1 MHDASGSLPEQST
14 KRTGR
19 IAPRLLWRGV
29 VGGAAFG
36 AGMVLAFPPFGF
48 WPATLLMPLAIAW
61 LASTRSSH
69 NVSIALGAFLGV
81 LPAWGYEHAWI
92 FNVSE
97 LGFPFIILYSSFFAG
112 LSTWVLA
119 KVHFRFPRLPMGLAC
134 AAVWTL
140 VEVARGDA
148 ILGGYPWLLA
158 AHPLI
163 DAPRLTGPG
172 AVIGVYGISC
182 LLAGIA
188 GALIDL
194 TVLKR
199 VRDALL
205 TLAGV
210 VLIWLSMSA
219 LPVPRPIGS
228 FPVAIIQTN
237 VRQDN
242 RTPTTPWETIEA
254 MRSLVVHTREA
265 ALERP
270 AFIVWPESMMPGR
283 TLDPASLAEE
293 KREGV
298 YYKVRPPEGSG
309 EPFEVNAWE
318 FAEATLEL
326 QRDIG
331 IPLMAGS
338 ESYTNL
344 RIQELP
350 EGGIEYIADET
361 FNSAFL
367 IDRGQ
372 VQSRYDK
379 IFLTPFGEV
388 MPGIRHWPWLQNRV
402 RALGA
407 YGMPFDLS
415 SGRSTNA
422 LEIRRDAANPL
433 RAVAPICFEAT
444 MPNVCRRLVY
454 SSGHREADVI
464 VNGTNDGWFNTFP
477 LGRRQHL
484 QAARWRCVELATPM
498 ARAANTGVSAIV
510 DHRGRLVASGING
523 HPGAIG
529 VDGVLSGELPI
540 IQGASFYAQ
549 GGWITGW
556 IIASLGLLLSVWSCI
571 PVRPAA
577 IKETVSPHPKESHSS

>member
-1 MHDASGSLPEQST
+1 MHDASGSVPVHPP
-14 KRTGR
+14 KRPQR
-19 IAPRLLWRGV
+19 IEARSLGLGAI
-29 VGGAAFG
+29 GGLVFG
-36 AGMVLAFPPFGF
+36 IGMILAFPPQGY

-61 LASTRSSH
+61 LAGTRAPSCFS
-69 NVSIALGAFLGV
+69 LGLGSFLGV
-81 LPAWGYEHAWI
+81 LPAWGYEHFWI

-97 LGFPFIILYSSFFAG
+97 LGFPFIIVYSSFFAAIT
-112 LSTWVLA
+112 TWLLA
-119 KVHFRFPRLPMGLAC
+119 RVHRRFRWLPLGLAC
-134 AAVWTL
+134 GAVWTL

-163 DAPRLTGPG
+163 DVPTLNRPG
-172 AVIGVYGISC
+172 GVVGAYGISFLIAC
-182 LLAGIA
+182 AAGSIIELLM
-188 GALIDL
+188 
-194 TVLKR
+194 LKR
-199 VRDALL
+199 VRAGAA
-205 TLAGV
+205 TLASVG
-210 VLIWLSMSA
+210 LIWFALSL
-219 LPVPRPIGS
+219 LPVPQPVGHFR
-228 FPVAIIQTN
+228 VAIIQTN
-237 VRQDN
+237 VAQDN

-254 MRSLVVHTREA
+254 MRSLVLHTREA
-265 ALERP
+265 ALDQP

-283 TLDPASLAEE
+283 TLDPASLAVE
-293 KREGV
+293 KAEGV
-298 YYKVRPPEGSG
+298 YYKVRPPTGMG

-326 QRDIG
+326 QRDIR
-331 IPLMAGS
+331 IPLIAGS

-344 RIQELP
+344 RIEPIP

-367 IDRGQ
+367 IDNGV

-415 SGRSTNA
+415 PGRSKNA
-422 LEIRRDAANPL
+422 FEIRWTGEMPL

-454 SSGHREADVI
+454 GGGTRKADVI
-464 VNGTNDGWFNTFP
+464 VNGTNDGWFNSFP
-477 LGRRQHL
+477 LGRLQHL
-484 QAARWRCVELATPM
+484 QSARWRSLELATPM
-498 ARAANTGVSAIV
+498 ARAANTGVSALV
-510 DHRGRLVASGING
+510 DHRGRLLASGING
-523 HPGAIG
+523 QPGAIG
-529 VDGVLSGELPI
+529 ADGVLSGELPI
-540 IQGASFYAQ
+540 IREGSLYAA

-556 IIASLGLLLSVWSCI
+556 VLAALGLILSVWSCL
-571 PVRPAA
+571 PVRADPDTRAMNQNS
-577 IKETVSPHPKESHSS
+577 KETNTQ

>member
-1 MHDASGSLPEQST
+1 MHDASGSVPIHPG
-14 KRTGR
+14 KRPPLIERRSLGLGA
-19 IAPRLLWRGV
+19 I
-29 VGGAAFG
+29 GGLVFG
-36 AGMVLAFPPFGF
+36 IGMILAFPPQGL
-48 WPATLLMPLAIAW
+48 WPATFLMPLAIAW
-61 LASTRSSH
+61 LAGTNAPSCFSL
-69 NVSIALGAFLGV
+69 ALGTFLGV
-81 LPAWGYEHAWI
+81 LPAWGYEHFWI

-97 LGFPFIILYSSFFAG
+97 LGFPFIILYSSSFAAFT
-112 LSTWVLA
+112 TWLLA
-119 KVHFRFPRLPMGLAC
+119 RVHRRFRWLPLGLAC
-134 AAVWTL
+134 GAVWTL

-163 DAPRLTGPG
+163 DVPALNRPG
-172 AVIGVYGISC
+172 AVVGAYGISF
-182 LLAGIA
+182 LIA
-188 GALIDL
+188 CISGSLIEL
-194 TVLKR
+194 FLLKR
-199 VRDALL
+199 VRPAAG
-205 TLAGV
+205 TLASV
-210 VLIWLSMSA
+210 CLVWLA
-219 LPVPRPIGS
+219 LSLLPGPRPVDS
-228 FPVAIIQTN
+228 FSVAIIQTN
-237 VRQDN
+237 VAQDN

-254 MRSLVVHTREA
+254 MRSLITHTREA
-265 ALERP
+265 ALDQP

-283 TLDPASLAEE
+283 TLDPASLAVE
-293 KREGV
+293 KAEGV
-298 YYKVRPPEGSG
+298 YYKVRPPAGVG
-309 EPFEVNAWE
+309 EPFEVNAWD

-331 IPLMAGS
+331 IPLIAGS

-344 RIQELP
+344 RIEPLP

-367 IDRGQ
+367 IDHGS

-415 SGRSTNA
+415 SGKTKNA
-422 LEIRRDAANPL
+422 LEIRRSGDAPL

-454 SSGHREADVI
+454 GRGERKADVI
-464 VNGTNDGWFNTFP
+464 VNGTNDGWFNSFP
-477 LGRRQHL
+477 LGRLQHL
-484 QAARWRCVELATPM
+484 QSARWRSLELATPM
-498 ARAANTGVSAIV
+498 ARAANTGVSALV
-510 DHRGRLVASGING
+510 DHRGRMLASGING
-523 HPGAIG
+523 HAGAIG

-540 IQGASFYAQ
+540 IQGGSLYAE

-556 IIASLGLLLSVWSCI
+556 VLATLGLLLSVWSCL
-571 PVRPAA
+571 PMRTGTDSRTMSPRA
-577 IKETVSPHPKESHSS
+577 KETNTQ